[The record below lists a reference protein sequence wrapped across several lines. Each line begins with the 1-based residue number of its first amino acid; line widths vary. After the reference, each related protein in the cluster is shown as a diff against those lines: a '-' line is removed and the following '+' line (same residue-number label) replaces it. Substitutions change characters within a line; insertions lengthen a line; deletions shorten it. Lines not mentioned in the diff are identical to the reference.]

1 MDLIDSNLIIYAAQ
15 AEFEELR
22 TYIANEAPAVSAIS
36 KVETLGY
43 HELEAEE
50 QVLLEDF
57 FMAALVLPVSPS
69 VIETAVLL
77 RQTRRMS
84 LGDSLIAATAISHK
98 LRLSTHNVEDFESI
112 EGLIVFDPL
121 GQ

>member
-15 AEFEELR
+15 AEFEKLR